1 MRQQNQTISTAL
13 SLMLATTPFDV
24 VTFGETMVLLTPL
37 EPCPLEGSS
46 GFRSA
51 VAGTESNCAIG
62 LARLGYSVAWVS
74 RLGKDPFGKKVLK
87 TIRGEGVDV
96 ARVEMDN
103 DAPTGLMFKEAGV
116 AGQPHVYYY
125 RKGSAASRLHSKLFE
140 GLVSRFLFVTGITPA
155 LSE

>member
-87 TIRGEGVDV
+87 IIRGEGVDV

-125 RKGSAASRLHSKLFE
+125 RKGSAASRLHPKLFE
-140 GLVSRFLFVTGITPA
+140 GLVSRILFVTGITPA